1 MSHIM
6 RAKSWRFFAS
16 GRALGLLAARDAA
29 RQAPGSSRMA
39 AQEEMLP
46 RCFATVE
53 GVLGCVFK
61 V

>member
-16 GRALGLLAARDAA
+16 GRALVAARDAA

>member
-6 RAKSWRFFAS
+6 RAKSWRFF
-16 GRALGLLAARDAA
+16 ALGLLAARDAA